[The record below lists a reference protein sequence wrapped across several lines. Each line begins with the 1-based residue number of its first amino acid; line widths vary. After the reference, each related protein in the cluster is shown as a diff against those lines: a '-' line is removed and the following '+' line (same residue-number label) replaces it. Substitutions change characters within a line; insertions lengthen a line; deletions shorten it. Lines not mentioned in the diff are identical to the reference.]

1 MNCNKLNSGK
11 TVGDCRIL
19 VSRDIIVWRAC
30 GTSWV
35 GVGMSSIVGLHVILD
50 LQI

>member
-1 MNCNKLNSGK
+1 MNCNKLNPRK
-11 TVGDCRIL
+11 NIGDCVIL
-19 VSRDIIVWRAC
+19 VSRDIIVRMAC

-35 GVGMSSIVGLHVILD
+35 GVVMSSVVGLHVILD